1 MWTVIYVACNE
12 AERKKVEKRLT
23 EEGFLVKVKQIG
35 RKDGA
40 YEVLV
45 PRTEASEA
53 HQVLIQLQ

>member
-12 AERKKVEKRLT
+12 AEKQKIEKRLT
-23 EEGFLVKVKQIG
+23 EEGFLVKVKQIS

-45 PRTEASEA
+45 PRAEAREA
-53 HQVLIQLQ
+53 HQILIQL